1 MPAPPRTVLLVDDS
15 ASVRQIL
22 SYALQKAGFSICAEA
37 GDGAEAIA
45 LARVHRPD
53 LIILDLAMPVM
64 NGLEAAPE
72 LRSVLPNTPIILF
85 TLYADVMLT
94 RDAIAVGITS
104 ILPKSDLTAVVNQA
118 TSFFN
123 GTKLEQWRELD

>member
-1 MPAPPRTVLLVDDS
+1 MPAAPHTVLLVDDS
-15 ASVRQIL
+15 GSVRQIL
-22 SYALQKAGFSICAEA
+22 SYALQSVGFSICAEA
-37 GDGAEAIA
+37 ADGAEAIA

-104 ILPKSDLTAVVNQA
+104 VMAKSDLTALINQA

-123 GTKLEQWRELD
+123 GSRARTMASA